1 MIVAI
6 GYATR
11 STEDPLRGTYWC
23 LGAYVLLSPTLH
35 PWYMLWIMPFMPFFP
50 SAAWLTLSV
59 LVFLAYEVLI
69 DYSLSGVWLEKP
81 WVRWA
86 QYAPFFSLLL
96 SSCIYSY
103 WRTIRGNANRS

>member
-6 GYATR
+6 CYPER

-69 DYSLSGVWLEKP
+69 DYSLSGVWVEKP

-96 SSCIYSY
+96 SSCTYSY